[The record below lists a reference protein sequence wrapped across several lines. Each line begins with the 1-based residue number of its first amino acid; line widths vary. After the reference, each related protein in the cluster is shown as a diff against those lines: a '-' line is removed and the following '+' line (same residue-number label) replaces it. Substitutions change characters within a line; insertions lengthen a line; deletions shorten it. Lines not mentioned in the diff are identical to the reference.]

1 MSIEERVALAEAK
14 RICRNHGFAV
24 LDRGELKDAMEIYEE
39 HLEHIELTLDHIF
52 GKEEDDK

>member
-24 LDRGELKDAMEIYEE
+24 LDRGEVDDILIQCCDGKDVRNI
-39 HLEHIELTLDHIF
+39 LDAIF